1 MEKFTIYKLSLYEDN
16 NNVVCLYKGDV
27 FMFFKKIKKASFLF
41 LLTFFILPNSIF
53 AYSEKIYAGGENIGI
68 EIKSNGV
75 LIVGSYLVDGKDLCK
90 EANLEA
96 GDIIVKVNGNQIDS
110 IDQMVA
116 IISSTNGGSVSI
128 SYMRDEKMYETELPV
143 IKDKNNI
150 YKTGLYVKDTITG
163 IGTLTFVDPNTKRFG
178 ALGHEVADSK
188 TGVMLEV
195 REGKIFS
202 STVTSIDRSDTGTPG
217 SKNADL
223 HQNDEKGTILENT
236 NSGIFGTYSDAY
248 SKQQL
253 YKVASP
259 DEIKKGSATI
269 LTVTSNEKIETY
281 EIEILKVTKE
291 GDTLKNILFEI
302 KDKELLEKT
311 GGIVQGMSGSPII
324 QGDYIIGAV
333 THVVVNNPERGYGIF
348 ITTMLEEA
356 EN

>member
-1 MEKFTIYKLSLYEDN
+1 MEKFTIYKPFIYEDT
-16 NNVVCLYKGDV
+16 NNVVCLNKGDV
-27 FMFFKKIKKASFLF
+27 FMFLKKIKKASFLF

-53 AYSEKIYAGGENIGI
+53 AYSDQIYAGGENIGI

-96 GDIIVKVNGNQIDS
+96 GDIIIKVDGKTIEN
-110 IDQMVA
+110 IDQMVEM
-116 IISSTNGGSVSI
+116 ISKANEEKVSI
-128 SYMRDEKMYETELPV
+128 SYKRDGKVYETELSV
-143 IKDKNNI
+143 VKDEKNI

-188 TGVMLEV
+188 TGIMLEV
-195 REGKIFS
+195 KEGKIFS

-223 HQNDEKGTILENT
+223 HQNDQKGTILENT
-236 NSGIFGTYSDAY
+236 SSGIFGTYGENY
-248 SKQQL
+248 SKSKL
-253 YKVASP
+253 YKVAHP
-259 DEIKKGSATI
+259 NQIQKGSAQI
-269 LTVTSNEKIETY
+269 LTVTADEKIETY
-281 EIEILKVTKE
+281 EIEILKVMPDS
-291 GDTLKNILFEI
+291 DTLKNILFEI

-333 THVVVNNPERGYGIF
+333 THVVVNNPEKGYGIF
-348 ITTMLEEA
+348 ITKMLEEA
-356 EN
+356 ED